1 MRGIFKSNIWSYVL
15 IFLGTLL
22 MSVSLNVF
30 FEPNNIVIGGATGIG
45 VIIKHLTKDFFEGGI
60 SLGVSNIIINVPLFI
75 IAVKIFGIKFV
86 GRSVIATFI
95 LSFNLEATSWLP
107 AFYGDFVIISVC
119 GGVLSGIGLALILRA
134 RATTGGSDLAA
145 SLIQNKFKHYT
156 VAGVMLVIDII
167 IIFCGYFVFGISA
180 TMYAVISVFITSKI
194 IDAILEGLSFAKAAF
209 IISDKSEQIYEL
221 IFKELDRGATSIYA
235 KGMFTKKDKNVLLCV
250 VSHKEV
256 FKLKE
261 IAKNVDKNAFIMVA
275 DVREVLGEGF

>member
-15 IFLGTLL
+15 IFFGTLL
-22 MSVSLNVF
+22 MAISLNVF

-45 VIIKHLTKDFFEGGI
+45 VIIKHLTSGFFEGGI

-75 IAVKIFGIKFV
+75 IAIKVFGLKFV

-107 AFYGDFVIISVC
+107 AFYGDFVIISVA

-145 SLIQNKFKHYT
+145 SLIQNKFRHYT
-156 VAGVMLVIDII
+156 VAGIMLVVDIV
-167 IIFCGYFVFGISA
+167 IIFCGYFVFGVSA

-209 IISDKSEQIYEL
+209 IISDKSEEIYTL
-221 IFKELDRGATSIYA
+221 IFNELDRGATSIYA

-261 IAKNVDKNAFIMVA
+261 IVKRVDNNAFIMLA